1 MNTIHQLRLLSGI
14 IGLVA
19 LCGCGGSSTPTPVPT
34 ATPPPTPAPT
44 PTPFATLCGSPSPPP
59 FAGMK
64 VKVHVVTNST
74 RWQLDSRPQV
84 VNVDGYCGKVG
95 FDPGAKYCDTRPEG
109 HPQREACDGLIV
121 GKADT
126 GRVGP
131 TWEDPNGKPCLS
143 PGDTGTQVACIH
155 TENQFLVVARG
166 AGQYLACASNEWPL
180 AEPSSG
186 LPEGGSRCGGCEVKA
201 GDQICR

>member
-1 MNTIHQLRLLSGI
+1 MKQIYRLRRLSGM

-19 LCGCGGSSTPTPVPT
+19 LCGCGSSSTSPNPQPSS
-34 ATPPPTPAPT
+34 TPPPTPAPT
-44 PTPFATLCGSPSPPP
+44 PTPFASLCGSPSPPP

-64 VKVHVVTNST
+64 VKVQSAVNST
-74 RWQLDSRPQV
+74 RWLLDSRPLV
-84 VNVDGYCGKVG
+84 YNVDGYCGKVG
-95 FDPGAKYCDTRPEG
+95 FDSRTKQCETRLEG
-109 HPQREACDGLIV
+109 NDQREACDALVV

-131 TWEDPNGKPCLS
+131 TWSDPDGKPCIAA
-143 PGDTGTQVACIH
+143 GDTGTQLACIH

-166 AGQYLACASNEWPL
+166 TGQYLACASEEWPL
-180 AEPSSG
+180 G
-186 LPEGGSRCGGCEVKA
+186 DGGSRCGGCTLKA

>member
-1 MNTIHQLRLLSGI
+1 MNTFHRFRLLSGM
-14 IGLVA
+14 IGLFA
-19 LCGCGGSSTPTPVPT
+19 LCGCGGSSNPTPIPT

-64 VKVHVVTNST
+64 VKVHVVTNSL
-74 RWQLDSRPQV
+74 RWQLDSRPLV
-84 VNVDGYCGKVG
+84 ANIDGYCGKVG
-95 FDPGAKYCDTRPEG
+95 FDPGARNCETRPEG

-143 PGDTGTQVACIH
+143 PGDTGTQVACIN

-180 AEPSSG
+180 AEPSSA
-186 LPEGGSRCGGCEVKA
+186 LPEGGSRCGGCLMQPN
-201 GDQICR
+201 GTLCQ